1 MRARAAWAASV
12 VTASA
17 LVAGGLVLSF
27 RPASPTIVLEAARA
41 PVGTEFGA
49 SVSGGTGLA
58 VKTSDFGHLPI
69 IRISYSG
76 LPAAD
81 AWTTGP
87 AAINKSAVILSFAA
101 SPGAVLAGADDSALS
116 RFFDTAPSGHRI
128 YYAYYSEPEAKV
140 GRRQFTVSQYRRA
153 WTHIAAL
160 ARKAGNRY
168 LTPTLILS
176 AADLQPRSGVKWKSY
191 LPGHHVVRTVA
202 WDAYPAG
209 TLTGRDPRLTPPDVF
224 MGPAVAAAKRA
235 GLQFGFAGFALAT
248 AKGRPMWLKTVG
260 DYLMSSGAL
269 FGVLTSPSALPGT
282 ELTDQAS
289 IQAWRAVVAT
299 SGTDQRIPIGRHPLP
314 PGPAPAPTSP
324 APVPT
329 SPAPSKPAPSNPA
342 PSKPAPS
349 SSGPA
354 TPTPAPSKPAPS
366 SSAPATPS
374 SAPSTPASAPTTPA
388 PGAVQSGTA
397 AVCGQPV
404 LNSPYNY
411 DGAAGVYASGTA
423 GLPTYGT
430 AGSDFPKDTAGVV
443 LATGTKDYESYQL
456 SPNTVY
462 YLLPGTH
469 AGSFQADTN
478 DAFVG
483 GLANGTPSILS
494 GSYSAAEPWA
504 IDSNSTLGNQP
515 GVTIEY
521 LTIEKFTP
529 TQNAAAINQDTNTG
543 WTIKDNTVTLNVPG
557 AGIFAGTDNTITNN
571 CLTLNGQYGFQSS
584 LVDSWGADS
593 LTGGPYDITVASNEI
608 SYNDTCDYSG
618 LLSNSA
624 AGWNNYD
631 PVPAADR
638 NPNCGTVTPDGDQ
651 GGFKLWHTD
660 GVTIKGNYIHD
671 NWGPAAWIDTDNANT
686 TITGNRMIGNEGQAV
701 FEEISYNFSITDNY
715 MADNNWT
722 DGLSNPGFPE
732 SAIYVSESGSDTADG
747 SVPACPEASCA
758 GQGAYPTQ
766 SVIRGNTLVDNGGNI
781 FLWQNSNRHC
791 SDGSD
796 GACTLTGGSD
806 SPFTLSA
813 CAANLPTATV
823 STTTY
828 VGNQTGS
835 PAADWW
841 DGCQWQ
847 TANVSVTGNVIDF
860 NPSNI
865 PDCNS
870 RDWADCGAGGTFS
883 EYGGPNSKEP
893 DWAVPTQLTF
903 FSHDTWS
910 DNTYNGPSTFVA
922 WNQGNGD
929 KISWSDWTG
938 NVASGDRCSSSA
950 EQSSGACT
958 GPFGQDAGS
967 TFSAT
972 PVATNPTGTP
982 PSGPAPSSAP
992 SSAPSPSPSPTSS
1005 SPAPAPSSPAP
1016 VTPISSVPTGN
1027 AACNFGVDTWSGDA
1041 SNVGYSVSE
1050 KSATNGDLAS
1060 FSVVLNANKGTTE
1073 VVGYPSDQCL
1083 LYKALP
1089 STLTSSFDITPP
1101 ANSSGLDYEYAY
1113 DIWLTTAADATS
1125 NNWTGD
1131 LELMIWTYVN
1141 GQVPAGSVAG
1151 TLSDG
1156 SKVWVRGSNSTG
1168 TVSVVLPKNVTSGT
1182 VNIASIISQLKADG
1196 YITSADTGDLDVEYG
1211 IEAPYGGGQTF
1222 NVNGFSVSS

>member
-1 MRARAAWAASV
+1 MAWAVAAA
-12 VTASA
+12 TASA
-17 LVAGGLVLSF
+17 LVAGGLVLAS
-27 RPASPTIVLEAARA
+27 RPASQTAVLLASRT
-41 PVGTEFGA
+41 PIGTEFGA
-49 SVSGGTGLA
+49 SVSGRAGLKVA
-58 VKTSDFGHLPI
+58 TRDFGHMPI
-69 IRISYSG
+69 IRTSYSG
-76 LPAAD
+76 LPPANV
-81 AWTTGP
+81 WTTGP
-87 AAINKSAVILSFAA
+87 DAINKSEVIVSFAA
-101 SPGAVLAGADDSALS
+101 APGAVLAGADDSALS
-116 RFFDTAPSGHRI
+116 RFFDGAPSGHKI
-128 YYAYYSEPEAKV
+128 YYAYYSEPEASV
-140 GRRQFTVSQYRRA
+140 SSHRFTVAQYRRA
-153 WTHIAAL
+153 WLHVVAL
-160 ARKAGNRY
+160 ARKAGNRE
-168 LTPTLILS
+168 LTPTLILRAS
-176 AADLQPRSGVKWKSY
+176 DLKAHSGVNWQSY
-191 LPGHHVVRTVA
+191 LPGRHVVRTIA
-202 WDAYPAG
+202 WDAYPTG
-209 TLTGRDPRLTPPDVF
+209 TLTGNNPRLTPPAVF
-224 MGPAVAAAKRA
+224 MGPAVAAAKQA
-235 GLQFGFAGFALAT
+235 GLQFGFAGFALAR

-269 FGVLTSPSALPGT
+269 FGVLTSRSSVPAT
-282 ELTDQAS
+282 ELTDPAS
-289 IQAWRAVVAT
+289 IKAWHAVVAR
-299 SGTDQRIPIGRHPLP
+299 SGTDRRIPIGRAPLP
-314 PGPAPAPTSP
+314 PAPSKPAPS
-324 APVPT
+324 
-329 SPAPSKPAPSNPA
+329 SPAPSKPAPSKPA

-349 SSGPA
+349 
-354 TPTPAPSKPAPS
+354 TPAP
-366 SSAPATPS
+366 TQ
-374 SAPSTPASAPTTPA
+374 TPA
-388 PGAVQSGTA
+388 PASVASGTA
-397 AVCGQPV
+397 AVCGQPI

-411 DGAAGVYASGTA
+411 DGAVGAFSSGTG

-443 LATGTKDYESYQL
+443 LPAGTKDYESYQL
-456 SPNTVY
+456 SPDTVY

-469 AGSFQADTN
+469 VGSFQADTN

-483 GLANGTPSILS
+483 GLANGTATVLS
-494 GSYSAAEPWA
+494 GNYSASEPWA

-529 TQNAAAINQDTNTG
+529 GQNAAAINQDTNTG
-543 WTIKDNTVTLNVPG
+543 WTIQNNTVTLNVPG
-557 AGIFAGTDNTITNN
+557 AGIFAGSDNTIKDN

-593 LTGGPYDITVASNEI
+593 LTGGPYDITVADNEI

-618 LLSNSA
+618 LLNNSA
-624 AGWNNYD
+624 VGWSSYD
-631 PVPAADR
+631 PVAAADR

-660 GVTIKGNYIHD
+660 GVTIKDNYIHN
-671 NWGPAAWIDTDNANT
+671 NWGPGAWVDTDNANT
-686 TITGNRMIGNEGQAV
+686 TITGNKFVGNEGQAV

-722 DGLSNPGFPE
+722 DGLSNPNFPG

-747 SVPACPEASCA
+747 SVPACPEASCS

-766 SVIRGNTLVDNGGNI
+766 SVIHGNTLVDNGGNI

-796 GACTLTGGSD
+796 GACTLVGGTN
-806 SPFTLSA
+806 SPFTMAA
-813 CAANLPTATV
+813 CAANLPSASV

-828 VGNQTGS
+828 VGNKTGS
-835 PAADWW
+835 PAEDWW

-847 TANVSVTGNVIDF
+847 TANVSVTNNVIDF
-860 NPSNI
+860 NPANV

-870 RDWADCGAGGTFS
+870 KDWADCGAGGIFS

-903 FSHDTWS
+903 FENDVWA

-929 KISWSDWTG
+929 KITWADWTG
-938 NVASGDRCSSSA
+938 NVTKGDKCSTSA

-982 PSGPAPSSAP
+982 PSSPPSSSPSPASSSPASSSPSPAPS
-992 SSAPSPSPSPTSS
+992 SS
-1005 SPAPAPSSPAP
+1005 SPAPSSP
-1016 VTPISSVPTGN
+1016 VTPITSVPTGN
-1027 AACNFGVDTWSGDA
+1027 VACNFGVDTWSGDA

-1050 KSATNGDLAS
+1050 KSATNGDLAA

-1089 STLTSSFDITPP
+1089 SSLTSSFDVTPP
-1101 ANSSGLDYEYAY
+1101 SSSSGLDYEYAY
-1113 DIWLTTAADATS
+1113 DIWLTTAANATS
-1125 NNWTGD
+1125 NNWSGD

-1156 SKVWVRGSNSTG
+1156 SKVWVAGNNSTG
-1168 TVSVVLPKNVTSGT
+1168 TVSVVLPKNETSGT
-1182 VNIASIISQLKADG
+1182 VNIASIISQLKSGG
-1196 YITSADTGDLDVEYG
+1196 YITSADTGILDVEYG

-1222 NVNGFSVSS
+1222 NVNGFSVNS